1 MSLPLF
7 SETKQGEGA
16 LGCEV
21 GITTKKTT
29 TMKKMIELSEETMK
43 RLEEGKY
50 VEGSLRMAEL
60 DAGKK
65 TVVFRPYQRKRCG
78 EGDKLIY
85 RSANGWLKE
94 SSKRRKLWVSVKK
107 DIGTFRGAVQLLAE
121 SKEMTE
127 YLSLTPDPSPK
138 GEGSERKLKGS

>member
-1 MSLPLF
+1 
-7 SETKQGEGA
+7 
-16 LGCEV
+16 
-21 GITTKKTT
+21 
-29 TMKKMIELSEETMK
+29 MKKMIELSEETMK

-78 EGDKLIY
+78 EGDKLLY

-127 YLSLTPDPSPK
+127 FLSLTPDPSPK
-138 GEGSERKLKGS
+138 GEGSQKGR